1 MQTSINQSDRILD
14 TNANTKHIFT
24 AEEVTGPVLRLW
36 KVSRMDMGA
45 YMCIAKVS
53 LPFFLDPICVLCIT
67 RVDMNH
73 NQHFHKRNF
82 LLYLPFWSLNIVMG
96 FRMEFPQ
103 RSVRGLSLE

>member
-14 TNANTKHIFT
+14 TNAKTQHIFT

-53 LPFFLDPICVLCIT
+53 WPFLFRLNMCFVYHQNVL
-67 RVDMNH
+67 
-73 NQHFHKRNF
+73 
-82 LLYLPFWSLNIVMG
+82 
-96 FRMEFPQ
+96 
-103 RSVRGLSLE
+103 